1 MQTLAAP
8 LTQAR
13 MGPTAKWILLTLIFG
28 LLPYGAACFVSYIQN
43 PAASPFRNSPEL
55 LFFSLLVCASALGEL
70 LDENQPRYLR
80 GGGGGMRS
88 VALVVFFV
96 GVAVSALLY
105 GIYLYHDMSSPGL
118 EAGLDCATVAALS
131 TDTAAPWGTE
141 WGRRCGM
148 WVERQTIIFRVS
160 VGMAVGF
167 GFAATIAAMLSPSN
181 WRR

>member
-1 MQTLAAP
+1 
-8 LTQAR
+8 
-13 MGPTAKWILLTLIFG
+13 MGPRAKWLLLTVIFG
-28 LLPYGAACFVSYIQN
+28 LLPYGAACFVSYLQD

-55 LFFSLLVCASALGEL
+55 LFFSLLVCAAALGEL
-70 LDENQPRYLR
+70 LDEDRPRYLR

-88 VALVVFFV
+88 AALVVFFV

-118 EAGLDCATVAALS
+118 EAGLDCATVATWP
-131 TDTAAPWGTE
+131 TDAVVTWGAE
-141 WGRRCGM
+141 WGARCGK

-167 GFAATIAAMLSPSN
+167 GFAATVAAMLSPSS
-181 WRR
+181 RRR